1 MHIINKQNNSTN
13 KYVVYENLRKWLF
26 FGIEVADRCKLCLI
40 ISFTAE
46 IRHFTRCPSTNLVL
60 LSELHPIK
68 VVETNNGK

>member
-1 MHIINKQNNSTN
+1 M
-13 KYVVYENLRKWLF
+13 VV
-26 FGIEVADRCKLCLI
+26 FGIEVAGRCKLCLI

-46 IRHFTRCPSTNLVL
+46 IRHFARCPSTNLVL